1 MSLDNE
7 SPLSIRQSAPWY
19 CLPFVWIKRM
29 YHWVLHWADTP
40 YGVPALFV
48 LAFAESSFFPIPPDV
63 LLIALA
69 LAKPRRS
76 LWYAAVC
83 SVGSVL
89 GGMAGYGIGF
99 FLWDTVGQPIINFY
113 HAQATF
119 VTVQGYYQENAFFYV
134 FTAAFTPIPYK
145 VFTIAGGICQISF
158 WQDLILASLIG
169 RSARFFL
176 VAALFY
182 FFGPPIKKFIDRYFE
197 LLTLIFGV
205 LLVGGFLAIKY
216 LR

>member
-1 MSLDNE
+1 MEPSL
-7 SPLSIRQSAPWY
+7 SLAQPVPWY
-19 CLPFVWIKRM
+19 QAPFVWFKRL
-29 YHWVLHWADTP
+29 YQWVLHWADTV

-69 LAKPRRS
+69 LARPRRS

-89 GGMAGYGIGF
+89 GGMAGYGIGYF
-99 FLWDTVGQPIINFY
+99 FWDTLGQPIINFY

-119 VTVQGYYQENAFFYV
+119 ATVQGYYRENAFFYV

-145 VFTIAGGICQISF
+145 VFTIAGGICQIQF
-158 WQDLILASLIG
+158 WQDLILGSLIG
-169 RSARFFL
+169 RSLRFFL
-176 VAALFY
+176 VAGMFY

-197 LLTLIFGV
+197 ILTILFGV
-205 LLVGGFLAIKY
+205 LLIGGFLVIKY
-216 LR
+216 LH